1 MAEYRR
7 VVLPVATPEYNS
19 NNEQVS
25 RATVTQTLEEMQS
38 DIAANT
44 KKTSKESSLAL
55 RRFQFLLMGA
65 S

>member
-19 NNEQVS
+19 DNEEVS

-44 KKTSKESSLAL
+44 KKTSKESSRAL

>member
-1 MAEYRR
+1 
-7 VVLPVATPEYNS
+7 LPVATADYNP

-38 DIAANT
+38 DIASNT

>member
-1 MAEYRR
+1 MGEYRR
-7 VVLPVATPEYNS
+7 VVLPVATAEYNP

-25 RATVTQTLEEMQS
+25 RPTVTQTLEEMQS

>member
-44 KKTSKESSLAL
+44 KKTSKE
-55 RRFQFLLMGA
+55 RFLLMGA